1 MPHTPPMPHLPLIV
15 GFEVPGPAA
24 AAHDD
29 VLVALLD
36 AAPGADWLTQLSKH
50 AADFKLRHGLK
61 DVRCVGRHLCLVGP
75 NQIVRSVV
83 SAVRGFVDHLTIQVL
98 AARIRRERDTPA
110 QAGQAREWIDAQVA
124 EQVEGVPQMLRA
136 IHDLTGMRFTALSQ
150 VDQTHW
156 NALAFYDQLD
166 FGMAPGQK
174 LELEVT
180 ICGDALKSREVIVFG
195 AAADHPVYA
204 CSPLPALYGFKSYI
218 SVPIL
223 LEDDTVFGT
232 VCALDAEAR
241 TVTPDMIQLIRA
253 YARRIA
259 SQVEP
264 AADRPVQAG

>member
-1 MPHTPPMPHLPLIV
+1 MPQSPPVPHLPLIV
-15 GFEVPGPAA
+15 GFKVPGRAGVA
-24 AAHDD
+24 GHDD

-36 AAPGADWLTQLSKH
+36 AAPGAEWLAQLSRN
-50 AADFKLRHGLK
+50 AAEFKLRHGVK
-61 DVRCVGRHLCLVGP
+61 DVRCVDRHLCVVGP
-75 NQIVRSVV
+75 NPIVRGAV

-98 AARIRRERDTPA
+98 AARIKRENGRSA
-110 QAGQAREWIDAQVA
+110 QASPAREWIDAQVA
-124 EQVEGVPQMLRA
+124 EQVEGVPRMLRA
-136 IHDLTGMRFTALSQ
+136 IHELTGMRFTALSR

-156 NALAFYDQLD
+156 SALAFYDQLD

-223 LEDDTVFGT
+223 MDDDTVFGT
-232 VCALDAEAR
+232 VCALDAESR
-241 TVTPDMIQLIRA
+241 TITPDMIHLIQA

-259 SQVEP
+259 DQVGP
-264 AADRPVQAG
+264 SADS